1 MSDSDIP
8 NPIDVLSSWLKTT
21 PNENPVSNE
30 SYHTPLAFKIWAA
43 YVLINV
49 LPVILRKIK

>member
-1 MSDSDIP
+1 MNNPS
-8 NPIDVLSSWLKTT
+8 NPIDVLSPWLKTT
-21 PNENPVSNE
+21 PTPNENPISNE

-49 LPVILRKIK
+49 LPVILRLK